1 MGIERAIRLAA
12 PADAAP
18 IARMSRDR
26 IEHGLGWS
34 WTPLR
39 VAQSIADPLT
49 NVAVVP
55 DPAGELLGFAIM
67 KYRDEEAHLL
77 LLAVQTARA
86 RQGIG
91 TALVAWLEKVA
102 LTAGLE
108 RVLLEARHT
117 NTAAR
122 AFYGRLGYTER
133 QVVPGYYQGREASV
147 RMVKEL
153 RSGEAP

>member
-1 MGIERAIRLAA
+1 
-12 PADAAP
+12 
-18 IARMSRDR
+18 MSRDR